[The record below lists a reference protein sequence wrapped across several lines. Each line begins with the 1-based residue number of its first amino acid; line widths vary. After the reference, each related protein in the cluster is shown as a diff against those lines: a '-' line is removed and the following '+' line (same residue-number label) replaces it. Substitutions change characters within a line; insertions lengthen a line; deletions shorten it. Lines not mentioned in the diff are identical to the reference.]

1 MKRNTILSVILLL
14 LLAPAACAPPL
25 ETATVIEVIDGD
37 TIVIDSG
44 EYVRYIGIDAPD
56 VLPRNEAYGFQSL
69 QLNRELVE
77 GKEVTL
83 EKDKLYKD
91 EDGRLL
97 RYVYAGN
104 LFVNGEM
111 VRRGL
116 AEAVAYPPNLENQKH
131 LEGLEAVARE
141 SRRGMWGE

>member
-1 MKRNTILSVILLL
+1 MRRNTFLPVIFLL
-14 LLAPAACAPPL
+14 LLAATACVPPL

-44 EYVRYIGIDAPD
+44 EYVRYIGIDAPE
-56 VLPRNEAYGFQSL
+56 VLPRNEAYGFASW
-69 QLNRELVE
+69 QLNREFVE

-83 EKDKLYKD
+83 ERDKSNKD

-97 RYVYAGN
+97 RYVYVGN
-104 LFVNGEM
+104 LFVNAEM

-116 AEAVAYPPNLENQKH
+116 AKAVADPPNLENQKH
-131 LEGLEAVARE
+131 LEGLEVVARE